1 MNDIEARMMKGKKGN
16 FLVAYNIQSAV
27 DYDTKMICALHVTQS
42 PTDHYLLPEV
52 ADKAIKQH
60 RKSTNIHE
68 CRHNILKPNKLILL
82 CKQRNRWINTNKKT
96 IQRKNQTIKS
106 KSIPQRP
113 LFLYIRLRFI
123 YVPSRTTNVLLQR
136 IH

>member
-1 MNDIEARMMKGKKGN
+1 MILKHVMMKGKKGN
-16 FLVAYNIQSAV
+16 FLVRLIIYNPAV

-68 CRHNILKPNKLILL
+68 CRHNILKPNKLIIL
-82 CKQRNRWINTNKKT
+82 RKT
-96 IQRKNQTIKS
+96 ME
-106 KSIPQRP
+106 
-113 LFLYIRLRFI
+113 
-123 YVPSRTTNVLLQR
+123 
-136 IH
+136 